1 MDAEDDDAW
10 DEEDGSD
17 DTSDSSDSDCDI
29 EITDEING
37 RDIPE
42 QPVENKESKP
52 VCPTSSGSD
61 TPVVSQPSGPA
72 AHSAAALVPKGLDSA
87 HGSGDLS
94 CLISCGSIW
103 NHVQSCMQ
111 TSGMHVI

>member
-17 DTSDSSDSDCDI
+17 DTSDSSDSDSDI

-61 TPVVSQPSGPA
+61 TPVVSM
-72 AHSAAALVPKGLDSA
+72 
-87 HGSGDLS
+87 
-94 CLISCGSIW
+94 C
-103 NHVQSCMQ
+103 NHACKHQACM
-111 TSGMHVI
+111 SYKIL

>member
-17 DTSDSSDSDCDI
+17 DTSDSSDSDSDI

-94 CLISCGSIW
+94 F
-103 NHVQSCMQ
+103 
-111 TSGMHVI
+111 